1 MTDRT
6 AGRRSVL
13 IGVAG
18 VGALAACS
26 SPPVPNAGAPNQGP
40 DEAASTGAA
49 PDTDP
54 TSEVTG
60 TGAATEAPAAG
71 GTPISEIPVGGGKI
85 FPAQSVVVTQPVA
98 GTLKAFST
106 TCTHQRC
113 AVTTISEGFIIC
125 PCHGSSF
132 AIDSGAPTEASEAKR
147 PLEAK
152 SITVSGDR
160 FTLT

>member
-1 MTDRT
+1 
-6 AGRRSVL
+6 
-13 IGVAG
+13 
-18 VGALAACS
+18 
-26 SPPVPNAGAPNQGP
+26 VPNAGAPNQAP
-40 DEAASTGAA
+40 DDAPTSAA

-54 TSEVTG
+54 TSEATG
-60 TGAATEAPAAG
+60 TGSATEAPAAG

-85 FPAQSVVVTQPVA
+85 YPARQVVVTQPVA

-113 AVTTISEGFIIC
+113 AVTSIRDGFIVC

-132 AIDSGAPTEASEAKR
+132 AIDSGAPTDASEAKR

-152 SITVSGDR
+152 SITVAGDR
-160 FTLT
+160 FTLS